1 MCLLLNVL
9 FIVIKIQSEPT
20 NGQLVT
26 ELRAR
31 ARSREGHLIAVDF
44 QSQYFPGSSGEELEG
59 SDE

>member
-1 MCLLLNVL
+1 ML